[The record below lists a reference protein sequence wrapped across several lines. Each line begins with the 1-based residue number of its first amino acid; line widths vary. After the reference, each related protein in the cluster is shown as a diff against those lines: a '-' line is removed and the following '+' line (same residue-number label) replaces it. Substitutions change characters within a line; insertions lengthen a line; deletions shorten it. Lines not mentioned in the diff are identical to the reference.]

1 MPLAHACP
9 KCGAELPSHIPEGLC
24 PKCSLL
30 AAVFQAAPTADG
42 QSTLDAETSAEEF
55 HEKIGRYKVLQRIG
69 EGGCGVVYM
78 AEQEEPVR
86 RRVALKVI
94 KLGMDT
100 RQVIARFEAERQA
113 LALMDHPNIAKVF
126 DAGATETGRLYFVME
141 LVKGIP
147 ITRYCDENNL
157 GTAARLG
164 LFVQVC
170 QAIQHAHQKGVIH
183 RDIKPSNILVA
194 DHDGVA
200 VPKVIDFGIA
210 KATTDQ
216 RLTDKTLFTAMEQF
230 MGTPAYMSP
239 EQARLSGLD
248 IDTRS
253 DIYSLGVLLYELL
266 TGKTPFEAKRLLE
279 AGLDEVRR
287 IIREEEPVRPSTRLA
302 TLQGDEQTTTAR
314 RRSADTA
321 RLIHLVK
328 GDLDWIVMK
337 CLEKDR
343 TRRYETANGLASDL
357 KRHLDNEPV
366 VARPPSAV
374 YRLQKA
380 WRRNKLFFTAGAG
393 VAAALVV
400 GTSVS
405 TWQAI
410 EANKARAAEKRQRVA
425 AQAAQKKAEDAEQR
439 EKQQR
444 LDADAAKV
452 TAERL
457 LYVANMNLAQQAWE
471 QNNVARLRQLLEET
485 QASPYRDF
493 EWYYWQRQTHLASK
507 TFRGHPHRCMA
518 VSPDGGRILLGG
530 RDGVARVL
538 DMATGRE
545 LLTLKAH
552 SGQVL
557 SVAFSRDGQR
567 IVTASYDGTIR
578 LWDAATGQQLLALQ
592 ADIALMS
599 HLGAVWSVSF
609 SPDGKRIVSGSA
621 DRMAKVWNTATGGE
635 LITLKG
641 HGDQVKAVAFSPDG
655 GRIVTGG
662 EDHKAKVWDV
672 ATGREVLSLEGHAGA
687 IFFVAFSPDGR
698 QLITSGEDWTT
709 RIWDSST
716 GRELHAH
723 KGPATAITSVAISGD
738 GGRIATGGYDQTA
751 RVWDSSNGQELLT
764 LKGHTDRITSVVFS
778 PDGQSLITGG
788 EDDSVKVWDAT
799 SGREPLTL
807 KGHSH
812 AVTSVAFSLDGK
824 RIVTGSDDSTAK
836 VWDAADGRQLLT
848 LEGHTNWV
856 LSVAFSPDGL
866 RIVTGGWDRLGR
878 VWDAATGRELLTL
891 SGHSDWIFSVAFSPD
906 GQRIVTGSKD
916 GTARLWEAASA
927 KALLTIPVH
936 TNQFPMGVESVAFSS
951 DGQRIVTGNEDGTA
965 KIWDAVSGRELL
977 TLEGHTNWIMSVAFS
992 ADSRRIVTGSL
1003 DLTAKVWDAGSGKEL
1018 LTLRGHNDRISS
1030 VAFTPDGR
1038 RIITGSGDG
1047 TARLWEAA
1055 SGRELLTFKGQ
1066 NFRSV
1071 AISSDGQRIVTGGWD
1086 GLALV
1091 WAAAPAKQVDAWQEE
1106 EHNAEHLQSAP
1117 QSAGAAQPEH
1127 QGTDPATN
1135 QRGVASQAPE
1145 PAKTEAM
1152 YREEL
1157 RLARLTETN
1166 DVARLT
1172 HKILALAHQLT
1183 KPDQRV
1189 EQEALTEEA
1198 LGLLGKSQRRG
1209 GVYYLMVLDT
1219 EVRARQNRG
1228 DLEGALKLCRQAVD
1242 LIRHLPGDHRNEL
1255 ANVLIRSTD
1264 FLERLKHLDEN
1275 EKVSREIVQLRT
1287 DEFGPDASFT
1297 LNAKM
1302 ALGFALDA
1310 RGDSSGA
1317 EATYREAATGF
1328 IRCKDFAPDL
1338 ADNATE
1344 TFAFWLQQRNRHNE
1358 AEKVLLDGWSSLQ
1371 THTNSTPEQ
1380 RAKAAKRISEFYQA
1394 WDAAI
1399 PNTGKA
1405 SQAVEWKRRLAE
1417 SMSSPSPK

>member
-1 MPLAHACP
+1 
-9 KCGAELPSHIPEGLC
+9 
-24 PKCSLL
+24 
-30 AAVFQAAPTADG
+30 
-42 QSTLDAETSAEEF
+42 
-55 HEKIGRYKVLQRIG
+55 
-69 EGGCGVVYM
+69 
-78 AEQEEPVR
+78 
-86 RRVALKVI
+86 
-94 KLGMDT
+94 
-100 RQVIARFEAERQA
+100 
-113 LALMDHPNIAKVF
+113 
-126 DAGATETGRLYFVME
+126 
-141 LVKGIP
+141 
-147 ITRYCDENNL
+147 
-157 GTAARLG
+157 
-164 LFVQVC
+164 
-170 QAIQHAHQKGVIH
+170 
-183 RDIKPSNILVA
+183 
-194 DHDGVA
+194 
-200 VPKVIDFGIA
+200 
-210 KATTDQ
+210 
-216 RLTDKTLFTAMEQF
+216 MEQF

-266 TGKTPFEAKRLLE
+266 TGKTPFEARRLIE

-302 TLQGDEQTTTAR
+302 TLQGEEQSTTAR
-314 RRSADTA
+314 RRSADSA

-366 VARPPSAV
+366 FARPPSAL

-380 WRRNKLFFTAGAG
+380 WRRNKLTFTAAAG
-393 VAAALVV
+393 VAAALVA
-400 GTSVS
+400 GTSIS

-425 AQAAQKKAEDAEQR
+425 AQAAQKKAEDVEER

-444 LDADAAKV
+444 LAADSAKA

-471 QNNVARLRQLLEET
+471 QNNIARLRQLLEET
-485 QASPYRDF
+485 QSSQYRDF

-507 TFRGHPHRCMA
+507 TFRAHSHRCMA

-530 RDGVARVL
+530 KDGVARVL
-538 DMATGRE
+538 DMVTGEE
-545 LLTLKAH
+545 LLRLKAH

-557 SVAFSRDGQR
+557 SVAYSRDGQR

-578 LWDAATGQQLLALQ
+578 LWDAVSGQQLLTLQ
-592 ADIALMS
+592 GGIALMS
-599 HLGAVWSVSF
+599 HLGAVWSASF

-621 DRMAKVWNTATGGE
+621 DHLAKVWDTATGLE
-635 LITLKG
+635 LITIKG

-655 GRIVTGG
+655 ERIVTGG

-672 ATGREVLSLEGHAGA
+672 ATGRELLSLEGHGGT
-687 IFFVAFSPDGR
+687 IFFVAFSPDGKR
-698 QLITSGEDWTT
+698 VITSGEDWTT

-716 GRELHAH
+716 GRELLSH
-723 KGPATAITSVAISGD
+723 KGPATAITSVAIAMD
-738 GGRIATGGYDQTA
+738 GARIATGGYDQTA

-764 LKGHTDRITSVVFS
+764 LKGHTDRIISVVFS
-778 PDGQSLITGG
+778 PDGQNLITGS
-788 EDDSVKVWDAT
+788 EDDTVKVWDAA
-799 SGREPLTL
+799 SGREPLML

-836 VWDAADGRQLLT
+836 VWDAANGRQLVT

-856 LSVAFSPDGL
+856 LSVAFSPNGE

-878 VWDAATGRELLTL
+878 VWDAATGRKLLTL
-891 SGHSDWIFSVAFSPD
+891 NGHSDWIFSVAFSQD
-906 GQRIVTGSKD
+906 GQRIVTGSND
-916 GTARLWEAASA
+916 GTARVWDAVSG
-927 KALLTIPVH
+927 KALLNLPVH
-936 TNQFPMGVESVAFSS
+936 TNPFPRGVESVAFSS
-951 DGQRIVTGNEDGTA
+951 EGLRILTGNEDGTA
-965 KIWDAVSGRELL
+965 RIWDAVSGRQLL

-1003 DLTAKVWDAGSGKEL
+1003 DLTAKVWDATSGKEL

-1030 VAFTPDGR
+1030 VAFSSDGR

-1047 TARLWEAA
+1047 TARLWEAD
-1055 SGRELLTFKGQ
+1055 SGRELLAFKGQ
-1066 NFRSV
+1066 AFRAV
-1071 AISSDGQRIVTGGWD
+1071 AVSSDGQRIVTGGWD

-1091 WAAAPAKQVDAWQEE
+1091 WAAAPAKQVEAWQEK
-1106 EHNAEHLQSAP
+1106 EHAAEHLQSA
-1117 QSAGAAQPEH
+1117 QSSGPAQPEH
-1127 QGTDPATN
+1127 QVTGLATN
-1135 QRGVASQAPE
+1135 QSGVANQTPV
-1145 PAKTEAM
+1145 PPKTEAA

-1166 DVARLT
+1166 NVARLAD
-1172 HKILALAHQLT
+1172 KMLALAHQLM
-1183 KPDQRV
+1183 KPDQRA

-1198 LGLLGKSQRRG
+1198 LSLLGKSQRTG
-1209 GVYYLMVLDT
+1209 GVHYLIVLDT
-1219 EVRARQNRG
+1219 EIRARQNRG
-1228 DLEGALKLCRQAVD
+1228 DLEGALKLCRQASD
-1242 LIRHLPGDHRNEL
+1242 LIRHLPGDHRSEL
-1255 ANVLIRSTD
+1255 ANVLIHSTD
-1264 FLERLKHLDEN
+1264 FLERLKHLEEN
-1275 EKVSREIVQLRT
+1275 EKVSREVVQLRT
-1287 DEFGPDASFT
+1287 DVFGPDASLT

-1317 EATYREAATGF
+1317 EASYREAATGF
-1328 IRCKDFAPDL
+1328 ISCKDFDPGM

-1344 TFAFWLQQRNRHNE
+1344 AFAFWLQQRNRHIE
-1358 AEKVLLDGWSSLQ
+1358 AEKVLLDGWSNLE
-1371 THTNSTPEQ
+1371 THTNSTPEH

-1405 SQAVEWKRRLAE
+1405 SQAIEWKRRLAE
-1417 SMSSPSPK
+1417 STPTPSPK